1 MSCYVVVNHAEK
13 RKKRKKLCRRL
24 VAVFLL
30 LLICAVGIALWV
42 YWKSMTPTILDI
54 VEVRVRSAATQAANE
69 AVLAVFSGGVKYAD
83 IVTVERNTQ
92 NEIVMLS
99 ANQVTVNELA
109 RDTSLVT
116 QRKIED
122 LFVDEAINIP
132 FGTLT
137 GIPLLSEV
145 GPNVSVYVTPI
156 GAVTCKFVSDFESA
170 GINQTLH
177 RIYLQVESRVD
188 VIVPTMHKVL
198 EINTPIL
205 VCETVIVGKIPDTY
219 LQGGLVLSG
228 KMQ

>member
-1 MSCYVVVNHAEK
+1 MSCYVVVNRAEK

-24 VAVFLL
+24 VAAFLVL
-30 LLICAVGIALWV
+30 LVCALGIAAWI
-42 YWKSMTPTILDI
+42 YWRSMTPTILDI
-54 VEVRVRSAATQAANE
+54 VEVRVRSEATRAANE
-69 AVLAVFSGGVKYAD
+69 AVLAVFDGGVKYAD
-83 IVTVERNTQ
+83 IVAVERNAQ

-116 QRKIED
+116 QSKISA
-122 LFVDEAINIP
+122 LFDEAINIP

-145 GPNVSVYVTPI
+145 GPNVSISVSPI
-156 GAVTCKFVSDFESA
+156 GAVTCKFVSYFESA

-177 RIYLQVESRVD
+177 RIYLQVDSRID
-188 VIVPTMHKVL
+188 VIVPSMHKVL
-198 EINTPIL
+198 EISTPVL

-219 LQGGLVLSG
+219 LQGGVLVNG
-228 KMQ
+228 KTQ